1 MYTGTKK
8 RVHLRAES
16 GEDRAAWVE
25 ALRAVKEMFPRVS
38 NAELMAESM
47 VVSTERLR
55 QRLLEEGLSEAA
67 IQDCEN
73 IMRAELSQ
81 MHKHLVV
88 LKQKQLLLI
97 DALRH
102 LEVLLSPI
110 TSLYLILVFLPFDIL
125 INIIFFFV
133 FGC

>member
-38 NAELMAESM
+38 NADLMAESI

-55 QRLLEEGLSEAA
+55 QRLLEEGVSEAA

-97 DALRH
+97 DTLRH
-102 LEVLLSPI
+102 LEVYYYPISLLFICSWF
-110 TSLYLILVFLPFDIL
+110 SAF
-125 INIIFFFV
+125 
-133 FGC
+133 

>member
-16 GEDRAAWVE
+16 GENRAAWVE

-38 NAELMAESM
+38 NAELMADSM

-55 QRLLEEGLSEAA
+55 QRLLEEGLNEVA
-67 IQDCEN
+67 IQECEN
-73 IMRAELSQ
+73 IMMAELSQ

-110 TSLYLILVFLPFDIL
+110 TALYFDL
-125 INIIFFFV
+125 SFSAF
-133 FGC
+133 

>member
-110 TSLYLILVFLPFDIL
+110 TSLYLILVFLPFVIL